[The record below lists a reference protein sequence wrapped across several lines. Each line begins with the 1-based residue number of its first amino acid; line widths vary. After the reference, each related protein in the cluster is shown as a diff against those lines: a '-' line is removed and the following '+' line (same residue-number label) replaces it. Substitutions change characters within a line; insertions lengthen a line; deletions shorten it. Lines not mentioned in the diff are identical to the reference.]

1 MRSRA
6 RCTWS
11 NPPPRASSTTP
22 ARGLEVGAGVVSSVQ
37 ARMGVRV
44 MVGAGTRVRVRGG
57 ATSDFANFSPI
68 ILSTV

>member
-1 MRSRA
+1 
-6 RCTWS
+6 
-11 NPPPRASSTTP
+11 
-22 ARGLEVGAGVVSSVQ
+22 LEVGAGVVSSVQ